1 MRARILIF
9 LAILATS
16 TGFDQASKEWARE
29 TLPPNVPHELIPGFW
44 DWELAKNPGAA
55 FSVMTP
61 TSDGGRTALHV
72 VFAIV
77 AAIALIGVGIAASR
91 TRPEQRLR
99 RTAYALIAGGAL
111 GNMIDRIAAGDVTD
125 FVRWHWHEHMW
136 PIFNVADAALLIGVA
151 LLLVEGSL
159 GWRKS
164 RLPAPAA

>member
-29 TLPPNVPHELIPGFW
+29 SLPVGVPHEVVPGFW
-44 DWELAKNPGAA
+44 DWELAKNSGAA
-55 FSVMTP
+55 FSVVTP
-61 TSDGGRTALHV
+61 NSDGSRTALHILFGV
-72 VFAIV
+72 V
-77 AAIALIGVGIAASR
+77 AAIALIGIGIAASK

-111 GNMIDRIAAGDVTD
+111 GNMIDRVAAGDVTD

-136 PIFNVADAALLIGVA
+136 PIFNVADAALVIGVA
-151 LLLVEGSL
+151 LLLVEGGL

>member
-29 TLPPNVPHELIPGFW
+29 SLPVGVPHEVIPGFW
-44 DWELAKNPGAA
+44 DWELAKNSGAA
-55 FSVMTP
+55 FSVVTP
-61 TSDGGRTALHV
+61 SSDGSRTALHILFGV
-72 VFAIV
+72 V
-77 AAIALIGVGIAASR
+77 AAIALIALGIAASR
-91 TRPEQRLR
+91 TRPEERLR

-111 GNMIDRIAAGDVTD
+111 GNLIDRIAAGDVTD
-125 FVRWHWHEHMW
+125 FVRWHWHGQMW

-151 LLLVEGSL
+151 LLLVESFL
-159 GWRKS
+159 GRRKS